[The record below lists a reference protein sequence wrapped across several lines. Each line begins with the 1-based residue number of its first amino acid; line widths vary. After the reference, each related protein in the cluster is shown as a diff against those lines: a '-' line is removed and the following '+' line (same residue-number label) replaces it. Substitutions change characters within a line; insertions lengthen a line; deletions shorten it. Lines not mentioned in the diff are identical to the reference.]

1 MRGAKPKASGPR
13 PTVVAIAVAVVV
25 AGLAG
30 GVGVAAA
37 DGPTVAVTVEGTALP
52 DGGSVTVSDDP
63 DVTVDVEANAT
74 VDRVSIRVNG
84 SERHSFAPDD
94 TAFERTV
101 TLDLDEGDHELT
113 VVAEANETASLAGTV
128 TKDSTGPRISYTS
141 PFTTDRSPPPDV
153 VDLDAAD
160 VTLAGDLHDAS
171 GVDRLY
177 VERTYEYSFAGDSE
191 NARRQIRID
200 EPGDSFSRSLLLGL
214 GENELLVRATDSR
227 GQTRIHR
234 TTLRVTDD
242 TRPEITVT
250 AVEPVADGTEARIAG
265 EVTDD
270 VKVESLSV
278 RAGSDAE
285 SFLLNPTSKEP
296 SRERLAATFE
306 TTVAA
311 DAGTVVLEAT
321 DVAGNVRTEE
331 VAVDLDR
338 RVAPEIGVDR
348 GRTVREDGA
357 VRVRASVTGGETTGV
372 VVETL
377 DADGAILASE
387 TVHGPDGEARD
398 EVAVDLRLPAADGE
412 TTVVLRAT
420 DARGEEH
427 VRRLTVAP
435 PTPTPTPTPAATPTS
450 TATATAV
457 TTTPTLTPTSTPA
470 PTPTAADGDG
480 RVLPVTTPVAVAV
493 VGALVLVLVGLRGV
507 GGGSGGSGGGGTT
520 GPSRRPG
527 SGGGGGSG
535 GSTRYSGGGSGGSTR
550 YSGGSGG
557 GGSRTSHTDPG
568 GDGLDPSEYEVPTD
582 GAYTDAPLEEL
593 SESVRDRIEERDD
606 RD

>member
-1 MRGAKPKASGPR
+1 
-13 PTVVAIAVAVVV
+13 
-25 AGLAG
+25 
-30 GVGVAAA
+30 
-37 DGPTVAVTVEGTALP
+37 
-52 DGGSVTVSDDP
+52 
-63 DVTVDVEANAT
+63 
-74 VDRVSIRVNG
+74 
-84 SERHSFAPDD
+84 
-94 TAFERTV
+94 
-101 TLDLDEGDHELT
+101 
-113 VVAEANETASLAGTV
+113 V

-177 VERTYEYSFAGDSE
+177 VERTYEYSFAGDTES
-191 NARRQIRID
+191 ARRQIRID

-285 SFLLNPTSKEP
+285 SFLLNPTSREP
-296 SRERLAATFE
+296 SRDRLAATFE

-338 RVAPEIGVDR
+338 RVAPEIGFDR

-435 PTPTPTPTPAATPTS
+435 AATATRVSTPTVTPTRTATAAPTPTATPTGTPAATPT
-450 TATATAV
+450 
-457 TTTPTLTPTSTPA
+457 
-470 PTPTAADGDG
+470 AAGGDG
-480 RVLPVTTPVAVAV
+480 LSLPVTTPVAVAV

-507 GGGSGGSGGGGTT
+507 VGGGSGGSGGGGTT

-527 SGGGGGSG
+527 SGGGSG
-535 GSTRYSGGGSGGSTR
+535 GSTRYSGGG
-550 YSGGSGG
+550 GSGG
-557 GGSRTSHTDPG
+557 GGSQSPPTGPG

>member
-1 MRGAKPKASGPR
+1 MRGAKPRARGPR
-13 PTVVAIAVAVVV
+13 PTVVAIAVALAVAVAAVV

-63 DVTVDVEANAT
+63 DVTVDVGANAT
-74 VDRVSIRVNG
+74 VERVSIRVNG

-101 TLDLDEGDHELT
+101 TLDLEEGDHELT

-141 PFTTDRSPPPDV
+141 PFTTDRSPPPDA

-191 NARRQIRID
+191 SARSQIRIGD
-200 EPGDSFSRSLLLGL
+200 PGDSFSRSLLLGL

-270 VKVESLSV
+270 VKIESLSV

-296 SRERLAATFE
+296 SRDRLAAAFE

-311 DAGTVVLEAT
+311 DAGTVVLRAT

-338 RVAPEIGVDR
+338 RVAPVIGVDR

-398 EVAVDLRLPAADGE
+398 EVTVDLRLPAADGE

-435 PTPTPTPTPAATPTS
+435 PTPAPTPAATPTP
-450 TATATAV
+450 TATAV
-457 TTTPTLTPTSTPA
+457 TPTPTLTPTSTPA
-470 PTPTAADGDG
+470 PAPTPTGTGGDG
-480 RVLPVTTPVAVAV
+480 RALPVTTPVAVAV

-535 GSTRYSGGGSGGSTR
+535 GSTRYSGGGSGG
-550 YSGGSGG
+550 